1 MFIASLA
8 CQITTPALAAVQ
20 VDLDLAP
27 VSVSAANSQEEIV
40 LGQISLLVIAVE
52 FPDYERTYSIADI
65 TNRTINQLNAYY
77 SKVSYEAVSIVGKV
91 TDWIKLPFKLSA
103 YGADNGPFIDSSSG
117 GSIMPDTWKLLRDA
131 SPMVTEDIAAYDAVF
146 VLHAGPGQESSGVP
160 DDIWSVTYLDYSVE
174 TTHGTYKTF
183 AIVPEF
189 EARGF
194 GTLGVYAHEFGHLLG
209 LPDLYDR
216 TREQVGPWDL
226 MARGAWLGNPL
237 GTSPAELTAWSRL
250 KLDWLKREYVCEI
263 DWNVQEQQI
272 FDIRPLEL
280 APTSG
285 AFSAVIV
292 RVGGDEYYLIEVRA
306 HIDFDSSLPQEGVLI
321 TFIQREQFRGVV
333 DAQPA
338 TATLNDA
345 AWQSGTMFH
354 HNIEQTSQTDQSES
368 KNQRNH
374 KLEVYIAVAAH
385 TGDTYT
391 ITVSFQGPPLIITIP
406 LPYGGSQKPALQ
418 IAMIALQLRRN

>member
-1 MFIASLA
+1 MLPAGWRDFLLGLMFIASLA
-8 CQITTPALAAVQ
+8 CQTTAPVFAVAE

-27 VSVSAANSQEEIV
+27 VSASAANSQEEIV
-40 LGQISLLVIAVE
+40 LGEISLLVIAVE
-52 FPDYERTYSIADI
+52 FQDYEHTYSIGDI
-65 TNRTINQLNAYY
+65 TNRTINQLKVYY
-77 SKVSYEAVSIVGKV
+77 SKVSYGAVSIVGKV
-91 TDWIKLPFKLSA
+91 TDWIKLPLKLSA
-103 YGADNGPFIDSSSG
+103 YGADNGPFIDSSTG
-117 GSIMPDTWKLLRDA
+117 GSIMPDTWRLLRDA
-131 SPMVTEDIAAYDAVF
+131 SPMVTEDIAAYNTIF

-160 DDIWSVTYLDYSVE
+160 DDIWSVTYLNYSVE
-174 TTHGTYKTF
+174 TPHGTYKTF

-216 TREQVGPWDL
+216 TKEQVGPWDL

-237 GTSPAELTAWSRL
+237 GTTPAELTAWSRL
-250 KLDWLKREYVCEI
+250 KLDWLKQEYVCEI
-263 DWNVQEQQI
+263 DWNVQEQQT

-292 RVGGDEYYLIEVRA
+292 RVSGDEYYLIEVRA

-321 TFIQREQFRGVV
+321 TFIQKEQFRGVV

-345 AWQSGTMFH
+345 AWQSGTVFH
-354 HNIEQTSQTDQSES
+354 QTIKQTSQTDQSKS
-368 KNQRNH
+368 GNQGKPNN
-374 KLEVYIAVAAH
+374 LELYIAAVAH

-406 LPYGGSQKPALQ
+406 LPYGAP
-418 IAMIALQLRRN
+418 